1 MHHNS
6 RYCLVLAALTL
17 TMTLAGCG
25 ESVTT
30 PTAFKKWNAKDG
42 LFAMEYP
49 DGWKADGGGKSGIQ
63 WAEFKKG
70 SCVIEVDSNISGSAV
85 ADIAGS
91 ASAGL
96 GGDGEPIDPKLAE
109 EMAPANAAHKWIK
122 LDEQRFAKF
131 KAYKEEEPTVIR
143 PPIGEGRKSLF
154 TASAGM
160 GQKVKGYRVTIPTN
174 DKAIIIF
181 AYAPEKDWSKVQ
193 GAYDKIFDGM
203 EMGTPEM

>member
-1 MHHNS
+1 MRYDS
-6 RYCLVLAALTL
+6 RAKLVSLCGLLVLS
-17 TMTLAGCG
+17 LAGCG

-70 SCVIEVDSNISGSAV
+70 SCAIEVDSNISGSAV

-91 ASAGL
+91 ANAAF

-109 EMAPANAAHKWIK
+109 ELAPANAAHQYIRR
-122 LDEQRFAKF
+122 DEQRFAKF
-131 KAYKEEEPTVIR
+131 KAYKEEDPTVIR

-154 TASAGM
+154 TASVGM